1 MSEIP
6 SPSTGLDISSSNLSA
21 LITLIR
27 NLELN
32 AADAEMLA
40 SALLLRSRT
49 EAFIGSSSSQP
60 TYPMVA
66 LCLLSPGVSG
76 LLSHEECTPATLS
89 PSIPIYAEFP
99 APPVSI
105 HLTPPNSTDPSTIL
119 VRSHPDREA
128 RVPYLADDCMH
139 TPTGIFFTISM

>member
-32 AADAEMLA
+32 AADTETLA
-40 SALLLRSRT
+40 SALLLRSRA
-49 EAFIGSSSSQP
+49 EAFIGSSGSQP
-60 TYPMVA
+60 TYPTAA
-66 LCLLSPGVSG
+66 LCPSSPGVSG
-76 LLSHEECTPATLS
+76 LLSHKECTPATLS

-99 APPVSI
+99 TPPVSI

-119 VRSHPDREA
+119 VRGHPDCEA
-128 RVPYLADDCMH
+128 RVPYLVDDCVH

>member
-6 SPSTGLDISSSNLSA
+6 SPSTGLDISSSNLST
-21 LITLIR
+21 LITLIG

-32 AADAEMLA
+32 AADAETLA

-49 EAFIGSSSSQP
+49 EAFIGSSGSQP
-60 TYPMVA
+60 TYPMAA
-66 LCLLSPGVSG
+66 LCLSSPGVPG
-76 LLSHEECTPATLS
+76 MLSHEECTPATLF
-89 PSIPIYAEFP
+89 PSIPIYMEFP

-119 VRSHPDREA
+119 VHGHPDREA
-128 RVPYLADDCMH
+128 RVPYLADHCMH
-139 TPTGIFFTISM
+139 TPTRIFFTISM